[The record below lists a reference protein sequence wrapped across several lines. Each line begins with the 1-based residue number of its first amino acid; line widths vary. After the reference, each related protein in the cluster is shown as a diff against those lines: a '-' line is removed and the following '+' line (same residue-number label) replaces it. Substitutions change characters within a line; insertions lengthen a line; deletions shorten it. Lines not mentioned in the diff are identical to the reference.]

1 MSAAIQSSSGSVE
14 QETPIVGAIEA
25 GGTKT
30 VCAVGRGPGAG
41 ILARRQFATGDD
53 PARTLA
59 EAIDWLRAQ
68 ERSLAAAGSLGAP
81 AALASIGVASFGP
94 LDLDERS
101 PAYGHVTTT
110 PKPGWR
116 DADVVGPLRRA
127 FPGRPIGFDTDVNGA
142 ALGEH
147 RWGAACGLE
156 DFVYVT
162 VGTGIGGG
170 GMARGRLL
178 HGLVHPEM
186 GHIPMPPVTGDS
198 FAGACPFHG
207 RCWEGLC
214 SGPAIAR
221 RAGRPAEDLA
231 PGDPAWDVTM
241 RHMGNALATVT
252 LMLSPRRIVLGGSVR
267 RAGRLG
273 EAAFLAGVR
282 EHLRA
287 ALAGYVGSPALE
299 PPGLDGFLVPPELGD
314 DAGVCGAIALAQ
326 DAAGRR

>member
-1 MSAAIQSSSGSVE
+1 MEAP
-14 QETPIVGAIEA
+14 TPPIVGAIEA
-25 GGTKT
+25 GGTKI
-30 VCAVGRGPGAG
+30 VCAVGHGPGAG
-41 ILARRQFATGDD
+41 LLARTQFATGED
-53 PARTLA
+53 PARALGQA
-59 EAIDWLRAQ
+59 VGWLRAQ
-68 ERSLAAAGSLGAP
+68 ERSLAASGALGARDSI
-81 AALASIGVASFGP
+81 AAIGVASFGP
-94 LDLDERS
+94 VDLDERS
-101 PAYGHVTTT
+101 PTYGHVTAT

-116 DADVVGPLRRA
+116 DADVVGPLHRA
-127 FPGRPIGFDTDVNGA
+127 FPGRPVGFDTDVNGA

-147 RWGAACGLE
+147 RWGAARGLE

-186 GHIPMPPVTGDS
+186 GHIPMAPVAGDS
-198 FAGACPFHG
+198 FGGACPFHG

-221 RAGRPAEDLA
+221 RAGRAAEDLA
-231 PGDPAWDVTM
+231 ADDPAWDVTL

-252 LMLSPRRIVLGGSVR
+252 LTLSPRRIVLGGSVR

-273 EAAFLAGVR
+273 EAAFLAGIR
-282 EHLRA
+282 RHLRA

-299 PPGLDGFLVPPELGD
+299 PPGIDAFVVPPELGD

>member
-1 MSAAIQSSSGSVE
+1 MNEPSP
-14 QETPIVGAIEA
+14 PIVGAIEA

-30 VCAVGRGPGAG
+30 VCAVGHGPGAG
-41 ILARRQFATGDD
+41 LLARMQFTTGDD
-53 PARTLA
+53 PARTLG
-59 EAIDWLRAQ
+59 EAVEWLRAQ
-68 ERSLAAAGSLGAP
+68 ERALAASGALGARD
-81 AALASIGVASFGP
+81 ALAAIGIASFGP

-101 PAYGHVTTT
+101 PKYGHVTTT

-127 FPGRPIGFDTDVNGA
+127 FPGRRIGFDTDVNGA

-147 RWGAACGLE
+147 RWGAARGLE

-170 GMARGRLL
+170 AMVGGRLV

-221 RAGRPAEDLA
+221 RAGRRAEDLA
-231 PGDPAWDVTM
+231 PDDPAWDVTM
-241 RHMGNALATVT
+241 RHMGHALATIALV
-252 LMLSPRRIVLGGSVR
+252 LSPRRIVLGGSVR
-267 RAGRLG
+267 KAGRLG
-273 EAAFLAGVR
+273 EAAFFAGVR
-282 EHLRA
+282 RHLRE
-287 ALAGYVGSPALE
+287 ALAGYVASPSLE
-299 PPGLDGFLVPPELGD
+299 PPGIDAFLVPPELGD
-314 DAGVCGAIALAQ
+314 DAGVCGALALAQ
-326 DAAGRR
+326 DAAERQ